1 MDKSSRYRI
10 ESVFQAGQV
19 LRVVAESK
27 TVMGSSEIAAVL
39 GITVNTAFRMCAT
52 LEELGFLKQ
61 VGEKF
66 ELGMGLALF
75 WARKKASLEG
85 ERMVIERDIT
95 ELG

>member
-1 MDKSSRYRI
+1 MAKDNRYRI

-19 LRVVAESK
+19 LRAVAESK
-27 TVMGSSEIAAVL
+27 GAVGPTEIATSL

-61 VGEKF
+61 VSEKF

-75 WARKKASLEG
+75 WARKKAALES
-85 ERMVIERDIT
+85 ERVTIERDIT
-95 ELG
+95 QLG

>member
-1 MDKSSRYRI
+1 MKDNRYRI

-19 LRVVAESK
+19 LRAVADSK
-27 TVMGSSEIAAVL
+27 GVMGPTEIAASL
-39 GITVNTAFRMCAT
+39 GIKVNTAFRMCAT

-61 VGEKF
+61 VGEKY

-85 ERMVIERDIT
+85 ERVAIEKDIT
-95 ELG
+95 QLG

>member
-1 MDKSSRYRI
+1 MAKDGRYRI

-19 LRVVAESK
+19 LRAVAESK
-27 TVMGSSEIAAVL
+27 GAMGSTEIASGL
-39 GITVNTAFRMCAT
+39 GMTVNTSFRMCST

-61 VGEKF
+61 VGEKY

-75 WARKKASLEG
+75 WARKKATLEG
-85 ERMVIERDIT
+85 EREAIERDIT